1 MNFKSIFAI
10 GTLCAAMQLNALAQN
25 RVEDTVPGPM
35 PVPASTNPAAVEPA
49 SEPEI
54 RPNTAI
60 IPVSRTG
67 GIVNRQNLV
76 LERARSAPGD
86 YDIAFIGDSITQNWE
101 SVGAPVWKELGA
113 KYKLI
118 NLGVA
123 GDRTQHILWR
133 FEQGQLEGLKARV
146 AVVLIG
152 TNNTGK
158 GRNTPA
164 EIVAGISAI
173 VQQIRLRQPATKI
186 LLLGIFPRGKT
197 FNEQR
202 ADALQVNQVLARL
215 SDDEHVFYL
224 DFGSQL
230 IEDDG
235 SISESIMKDHLH
247 IEEKGYRIWASATA
261 PKLKEMLG
269 EK

>member
-1 MNFKSIFAI
+1 MNYQSIFALAA
-10 GTLCAAMQLNALAQN
+10 LCAAMQLNALAQD
-25 RVEDTVPGPM
+25 RVENTA
-35 PVPASTNPAAVEPA
+35 PVLVSAPATTNPPVVEPA
-49 SEPEI
+49 PVPEPEV

-101 SVGAPVWKELGA
+101 SVGAAVWKELGA

-123 GDRTQHILWR
+123 GDRTQHLLWR
-133 FEQGQLEGLKARV
+133 FEQGQLDGLKAKV

-158 GRNTPA
+158 GVHTKD
-164 EIVAGISAI
+164 AGLVS
-173 VQQIRLRQPATKI
+173 L
-186 LLLGIFPRGKT
+186 
-197 FNEQR
+197 
-202 ADALQVNQVLARL
+202 
-215 SDDEHVFYL
+215 
-224 DFGSQL
+224 
-230 IEDDG
+230 
-235 SISESIMKDHLH
+235 
-247 IEEKGYRIWASATA
+247 
-261 PKLKEMLG
+261 
-269 EK
+269 